1 MQILVPFELNKF
13 HHENKKGDL
22 MGRFS
27 KNADKLINRTK
38 QGATRD
44 LVQDLVDQS
53 HQDQWDN
60 WYRRILIKISDV
72 VLRKRQ
78 LISKV

>member
-1 MQILVPFELNKF
+1 
-13 HHENKKGDL
+13 

-38 QGATRD
+38 TGHAARD
-44 LVQDLVDQS
+44 LIKDLVDQS

-60 WYRRILIKISDV
+60 WYRRILIKDLRCGV
-72 VLRKRQ
+72 RKRQ
-78 LISKV
+78 LIMLLKSLILTLKCQYSNAC